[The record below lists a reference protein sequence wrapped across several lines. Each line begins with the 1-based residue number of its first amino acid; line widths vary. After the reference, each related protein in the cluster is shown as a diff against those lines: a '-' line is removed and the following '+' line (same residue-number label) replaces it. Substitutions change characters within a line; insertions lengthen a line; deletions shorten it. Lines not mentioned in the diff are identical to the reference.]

1 VLTGALLLGGLLALI
16 ALAVPVG
23 FALGVISV
31 LYLVAVQDS
40 LMSLV
45 QQAVIG
51 TDSFV
56 LLALPFFVLAGNLM
70 NASGITNR
78 LFAFAS
84 ALVGHFRGGLAH
96 ANVVGSMLMAG
107 MSGSAIA
114 DVAGLGTVEIKAM
127 RDEGYEGEFAVGITL
142 ASSTLGP
149 IIPPSI
155 NMVIYA
161 VLTNVSVGRLF
172 MGGFGPGLVMG
183 LCMMLLVYVL
193 ARRRNYPWSPRP
205 TASAFAS
212 IFGHALPALLTPVIL
227 LGGLFAGIFTP
238 TEAAAVAALYAL
250 AVGVLWYRAMGV
262 RGLYDACVNAFHV
275 TASAMFIVA
284 MASVFAWALAR
295 EQIPQTAAAAFL
307 SVTQEPWLVL
317 LVVNVVLLIAG
328 CFLDPVSAMIILMP
342 VLLPIQGALGFD
354 PVHFGVMVVLNLTIG
369 NITPPV
375 GMCLFVGTAVSG
387 LSMERVVRGVA
398 PFLGILLV
406 ALAVVTYIPQTV
418 TFLPDLL
425 MGTQR

>member
-1 VLTGALLLGGLLALI
+1 VLTGALLLGGLLDLI

-40 LMSLV
+40 LMSRV